1 MKGGTRPHG
10 HYMRHKIKYTGCPK
24 TNLPQ
29 EMFILRF
36 KMWNPFKI
44 QFKPIAKKMLTHL
57 YMTYFMILYK
67 FLKTQTVSARGNC
80 RYTLASPA
88 YKVQV

>member
-1 MKGGTRPHG
+1 MKGGTRPQG
-10 HYMRHKIKYTGCPK
+10 HYMRHKIQYTGCPK
-24 TNLPQ
+24 TYLPQ

-57 YMTYFMILYK
+57 CTSDLSYDSIQIPKDTDS
-67 FLKTQTVSARGNC
+67 QC
-80 RYTLASPA
+80 
-88 YKVQV
+88 

>member
-10 HYMRHKIKYTGCPK
+10 HYMRHKIQYTGCPK

-57 YMTYFMILYK
+57 CTSDLFYDSIQNLEDTDS
-67 FLKTQTVSARGNC
+67 QC
-80 RYTLASPA
+80 
-88 YKVQV
+88 